1 MTSLPRPSTFLSAG
15 AAFAASTALVLTG
28 GLAASAE
35 EPPPGPIHGPYVSD
49 PQVPNPALD
58 LDGEEVCEL
67 SLFDQEFAD
76 WDIHTSDLAAL
87 EACGHPEEWSGA
99 SLTVSGSV
107 AGVQYDRLGW
117 IRLDGTTITLL
128 STPEPSRDGLSW
140 SVEKDVSP
148 YLDLLKDADQAEMF
162 LGNTVT
168 EGLDGV
174 FDMEVTLTVHAGGAE
189 RDDVPDAVIP
199 VADAQ
204 GTHTGLTG
212 TVQTPRNTTR
222 VLAEVYALGWGG
234 GCEEFWDLM
243 TPPESG
249 TGSCNAE
256 SKHRE
261 VEVYIDG
268 TLAGTAMPYGVVFTG
283 GWSNPYLWQPSPSPH
298 AFDVPALTYDL
309 TPFAGVLND
318 GQAHGVEI
326 VVAGISEE
334 SSGWY
339 VAPNLQVWTDESR
352 DVIPGGLDSV
362 ADTGIQLD
370 QDVVPA
376 GEEDG
381 SYTLRADREVVTT
394 GHLDLPRGR
403 VTTTVT
409 STLTEDSTHTW
420 TADLNR
426 DDLTSQ
432 YTDHQVTETDNAK
445 GPDYRRERTTDWHKN
460 GTLLY
465 TPLEGDAWEVMT
477 DLDIAHAATE
487 GTAKLN
493 PHGKIVKQS
502 SRTDTSA
509 FDGQATW
516 QSGGPREERRPVSE
530 QTASFT
536 VEEDGVLT
544 YEKVLT
550 ARNGVYLAD

>member
-1 MTSLPRPSTFLSAG
+1 MTSLARPSTFLSAG

-49 PQVPNPALD
+49 PQAPNPALD

-67 SLFDQEFAD
+67 ALFDQGFAD

-87 EACGHPEEWSGA
+87 EACGDPEEWSGA

-117 IRLDGTTITLL
+117 IRLDGTTIMLL

-168 EGLDGV
+168 DGLDGV
-174 FDMEVTLTVHAGGAE
+174 FDMEVTLTVHAGGTV
-189 RDDVPDAVIP
+189 RDDVQDAVIP

-212 TVQTPRNTTR
+212 TVQTPRN
-222 VLAEVYALGWGG
+222 
-234 GCEEFWDLM
+234 
-243 TPPESG
+243 
-249 TGSCNAE
+249 
-256 SKHRE
+256 
-261 VEVYIDG
+261 
-268 TLAGTAMPYGVVFTG
+268 TAMPYGVVFTG

-318 GQAHGVEI
+318 GQAHDVEI

-394 GHLDLPRGR
+394 GHLDLPRRR

-409 STLTEDSTHTW
+409 STLTEDSAHTW

-426 DDLTSQ
+426 DDLISQ
-432 YTDHQVTETDNAK
+432 YTDHQVTETDSAK
-445 GPDYRRERTTDWHKN
+445 GPDHRRERTTDWHKN

-465 TPLEGDAWEVMT
+465 TPLEGGAWEVMT
-477 DLDIAHAATE
+477 DLDIAHASTE
-487 GTAKLN
+487 GTAQLN
-493 PHGKIVKQS
+493 PYGKVVKHS
-502 SRTDTSA
+502 TRTDTSG

-516 QSGGPREERRPVSE
+516 QSGVPREERRPVSE